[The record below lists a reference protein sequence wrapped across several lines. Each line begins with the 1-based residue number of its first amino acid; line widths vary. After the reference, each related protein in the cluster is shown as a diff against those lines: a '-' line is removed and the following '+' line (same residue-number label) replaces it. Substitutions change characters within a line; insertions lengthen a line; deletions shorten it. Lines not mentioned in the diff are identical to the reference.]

1 MQRRGL
7 VLATLMQLKQIC
19 KPPCLA
25 SQGTPIQSKESG
37 KFDELQRLCEDIAAK
52 QEKVLVFSQFQSM
65 CEPLSQFMEGLFG
78 RPGLVLTG
86 KTPAKT
92 RGKFV
97 NEFQQPF
104 GPPSSSSLSKLERI
118 EQD

>member
-19 KPPCLA
+19 NHPALHLKGHQFNP
-25 SQGTPIQSKESG
+25 KESG

-65 CEPLSQFMEGLFG
+65 CEPLSQFMEGH
-78 RPGLVLTG
+78 LVAQAWCL
-86 KTPAKT
+86 PA
-92 RGKFV
+92 RHQPRRVV
-97 NEFQQPF
+97 NW
-104 GPPSSSSLSKLERI
+104 
-118 EQD
+118 